1 MQFAAISTDSR
12 IERVGEAEGT
22 NMAKIL
28 YLDPVGVEVV
38 QEGFQ
43 SLVSLKQAETELAM
57 VTLPRGPAHLEYRY
71 YEALVLVDILH
82 LVQEAEQ
89 QGFDAAVIGC
99 FYDVGLQA
107 AREVVERMVVVA
119 PCEASVHIASTLGDK
134 FSIIVGRRK
143 WIPEMMEN
151 VIRYGMGERLA
162 SFKSVDLGVLEF
174 HQDEDETARRF
185 IQAGQEAVERDGAEV
200 LVLGCT
206 ATYGFYR
213 KLQEE
218 LGVPVIDSM
227 IAAFKTAEFAS
238 ELKNRLGWSHSK
250 IGGYES
256 PPPDEFKP
264 WRLAEQYGFG
274 DMRSW
279 LQGAK
284 TSRQREE
291 D

>member
-1 MQFAAISTDSR
+1 MKQR
-12 IERVGEAEGT
+12 
-22 NMAKIL
+22 IL
-28 YLDPVGVEVV
+28 YIDPVGVEVV
-38 QEGFQ
+38 QEGFRF
-43 SLVSLKQAETELAM
+43 LVDQKREETELTM
-57 VTLPRGPAHLEYRY
+57 VPLPRGPEHLEYRY

-82 LVQEAEQ
+82 LVREAER

-107 AREVVERMVVVA
+107 AREVAERLVVVA
-119 PCEASVHIASTLGDK
+119 PCEASTHIAATLGDR

-151 VIRYGMGERLA
+151 VIRYGMKERLA

-174 HQDEDETARRF
+174 HQDEEETARRF
-185 IQAGQEAVERDGAEV
+185 VKAGREAVERDGAEV

-213 KLQEE
+213 ELQEE

-227 IAAFKTAEFAS
+227 LASFKTAEFAA

-250 IGGYES
+250 IGAYES
-256 PPPDEFKP
+256 PPPDEFVP
-264 WRLAEQYGFG
+264 WRLEGQYDFG
-274 DMRSW
+274 DMGTW
-279 LQGAK
+279 LQEAGK
-284 TSRQREE
+284 RT
-291 D
+291 

>member
-1 MQFAAISTDSR
+1 MKR
-12 IERVGEAEGT
+12 R
-22 NMAKIL
+22 IL
-28 YLDPVGVEVV
+28 YIDPVGVEVV
-38 QEGFQ
+38 EEGSRFLSEQKQEG
-43 SLVSLKQAETELAM
+43 TEVTV
-57 VTLPRGPAHLEYRY
+57 VTLPRGPHHLEYRY

-82 LVQEAEQ
+82 LVKEAET

-107 AREVVERMVVVA
+107 AREVAGGMVVVA
-119 PCEASVHIASTLGDK
+119 PCEASTHLAATLGDR

-151 VIRYGMGERLA
+151 VIRYGMKERLA

-174 HQDEDETARRF
+174 HRDEEETTRRF
-185 IQAGQEAVERDGAEV
+185 VEAGREAIERDGAEV

-213 KLQEE
+213 ELQVE

-227 IAAFKTAEFAS
+227 IAAFKTAEFAAD
-238 ELKNRLGWSHSK
+238 LRNRFGWSHSK

-256 PPPDEFKP
+256 PPAEEYAP
-264 WRLAEQYGFG
+264 WGLEEQYGFG
-274 DMRSW
+274 DMGSW
-279 LQGAK
+279 LRQAK
-284 TSRQREE
+284 KP
-291 D
+291 